1 MSQAARPAGRPTQA
15 AQATQ
20 PGPAPGGA
28 VVVRGATARDL
39 PVLVE
44 LLGQLFTLE
53 ADFRP
58 DPARQ
63 RRGLSELLAAQDR
76 ATVLVAERHGQVV
89 GMVTGQQVT
98 STAEGGPSIWV
109 EDLVVA
115 EGARGAG
122 AGRALLE
129 ALGGWAEGRGATRL
143 QLLVDEENLPALGF
157 YRRLGWRPTQ
167 LRTLRRPP

>member
-1 MSQAARPAGRPTQA
+1 MSQAVRSAGRPTQA

-44 LLGQLFTLE
+44 LLGQLFTME

-58 DPARQ
+58 DPSRQ

-76 ATVLVAERHGQVV
+76 ATVLVAERDGQVV

-122 AGRALLE
+122 AGRALLD
-129 ALGGWAEGRGATRL
+129 AMGGWAEGRGATRL
-143 QLLVDEENLPALGF
+143 QLLVDEENLAALGF
-157 YRRLGWRPTQ
+157 YRRLGWSPTQ
-167 LRTLRRPP
+167 LRTLRRQP

>member
-1 MSQAARPAGRPTQA
+1 MSRAAHLSVAA
-15 AQATQ
+15 AQPTSAA
-20 PGPAPGGA
+20 GPAT
-28 VVVRGATARDL
+28 VRSATARDL
-39 PVLVE
+39 PALVE
-44 LLGQLFTLE
+44 LLGLLFTLE
-53 ADFRP
+53 ADFKP

-76 ATVLVAERHGQVV
+76 ATVLVAERDGQVI

-98 STAEGGPSIWV
+98 STAEGGTSIWV

-167 LRTLRRPP
+167 LRTLRRAP